1 MKHLTVILALL
12 TALLLAAC
20 QRPSPG
26 AKTAYVPSPQLVAI
40 DSVMQS
46 RPDSALALLIDTT
59 LQGPYYQL
67 LLSEALYKNDYAQT
81 NRAEL
86 LDAMAYFDSI
96 GEPFLA
102 ARCHYMNGVGYYE
115 LDSVVPACQEYLKA
129 LEIIEEH
136 FEEEVL
142 VGYKAKFMALTNTH
156 LCGLCSDQYLS
167 EQTIYFG
174 KQSLVYY
181 QKYAAEPWHKA
192 WVLERI
198 GEAYYST
205 TELGDSANWYF
216 NKALDILPDTNNQTY
231 RDIMALKA
239 FLSYNYENN
248 HENAIQ
254 QLNHILNQADNE
266 IEFLS
271 RCLILGDFY
280 YQEKMWDSARYYLEI
295 VFNSTQDID
304 SKTLSAQRLQDIC
317 QNTGDSLFL
326 NKYTQYLSQQANTSA
341 FKASLHSQ
349 LTELY
354 RIYIQNNLE
363 RQHRQLI
370 KEKRIRFAVVLVGLL
385 FVILILSFLYHR
397 RNKTVGVLTNQIM
410 EELSLEKKKELFE
423 QFLNEPICQN
433 IILSMNGK
441 VIKRTTVPQDY
452 QELILNDPQL
462 QQLALVV
469 NRYFGPFENRLK
481 QNGINPNPCLI
492 NLCHLRLLGMDE
504 KQAAILLNRD
514 YSSIKRYEKKLK
526 NGFKTQED
534 LSLYLKELIINN

>member
-1 MKHLTVILALL
+1 MKRSLD
-12 TALLLAAC
+12 LLLVLVMMAAC
-20 QRPSPG
+20 HRH
-26 AKTAYVPSPQLVAI
+26 AIETTYVPSQRLVAI
-40 DSVMQS
+40 DTLMQS
-46 RPDSALALLIDTT
+46 RPDSALTLLMDTT
-59 LQGPYYQL
+59 MQDPYYQL
-67 LLSEALYKNDYAQT
+67 LLSEALYKNDYAQA

-86 LDAMAYFDSI
+86 LEAMAYFDSI
-96 GEPFLA
+96 GDPFLA

-115 LDSVVPACQEYLKA
+115 IDSVVPACAEYLKA
-129 LEIIEEH
+129 LEIMEEH
-136 FEEEVL
+136 FEEKEL

-156 LCGLCSDQYLS
+156 LCSLFSNQYLD
-167 EQTIYFG
+167 EQTIFFG
-174 KQSLVYY
+174 KQALVYY
-181 QKYAAEPWHKA
+181 QKYNAQPWHKA
-192 WVLERI
+192 WILERI
-198 GEAYYST
+198 GEAYYSKA
-205 TELGDSANWYF
+205 ELGDSANWYF
-216 NKALDILPDTNNQTY
+216 NKALDVLPDTNNQTY
-231 RDIMALKA
+231 RDIVTLKA

-248 HENAIQ
+248 HESAIQ
-254 QLNHILNQADNE
+254 QLNCILNQADNE

-271 RCLILGDFY
+271 RYLILGDFY
-280 YQEKMWDSARYYLEI
+280 YQEKMWDSAWYYLNV
-295 VFNSTQDID
+295 VFNSTKNPD
-304 SKTLSAQRLQDIC
+304 SKILSAQRLQDIC
-317 QNTGDSLFL
+317 QKTGDSLFL
-326 NKYTQYLSQQANTSA
+326 KHYILYLSQQANSSDV
-341 FKASLHSQ
+341 KASLHSQ

-410 EELSLEKKKELFE
+410 EEQSLEKKKELFE

-452 QELILNDPQL
+452 QELILSDQQL

-492 NLCHLRLLGMDE
+492 NLCHLCLLGMDE

-534 LSLYLKELIINN
+534 LRLYLKELVINN